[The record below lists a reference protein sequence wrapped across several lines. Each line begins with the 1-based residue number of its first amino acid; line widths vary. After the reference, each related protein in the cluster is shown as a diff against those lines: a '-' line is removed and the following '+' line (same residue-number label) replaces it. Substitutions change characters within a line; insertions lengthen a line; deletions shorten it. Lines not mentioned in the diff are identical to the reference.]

1 MSEQRRARRK
11 HVAEV
16 IEVGNAITG
25 APMGRIGNLSRT
37 GLMLISHEPVREDA
51 LYQLSFAL
59 PAPNGRMRTLEVGV
73 HEQWSEPAAVPGQ
86 YWAGFRIIALGEDDA
101 AVLDAWLADPAHT
114 SL

>member
-11 HVAEV
+11 HVADV

-25 APMGRIGNLSRT
+25 ASMGRIGNLSRT

-51 LYQLSFAL
+51 LYQLSFRLAG
-59 PAPNGRMRTLEVGV
+59 ADGVVRMLEMGV

-101 AVLDAWLADPAHT
+101 VVLDAWLADPNRA